1 MIRGPTRQVGKRAK
15 KAIVVD
21 ENHVNNVYKLA
32 ELVKDKEEEYLR
44 AVEKLFYLLLE
55 LYEKNENPKL
65 NFNPRDLLTQFVEK
79 VNEKGVEAFNKGD
92 LKLSQKELSRVFE
105 LLHQDKIVLAYKD
118 PNALMEAQVLTYG
131 NLSCVFRK
139 ASDFQKAIK
148 IVDYTIELEEKLSKV
163 NHGKAGLSIISTYLN
178 KAAMLSEGK
187 KHQEAYQAIQKALE
201 RIQVAEMGSNIDEGQ
216 SSYLKFMR
224 LNSLKNC
231 GKQLLLLKQKEMA
244 IEHYEKALEIA
255 KELKRGNLVAKLE
268 EGIQKLRSSSND

>member
-178 KAAMLSEGK
+178 KAAMLSEAKRHYG
-187 KHQEAYQAIQKALE
+187 AYQAIKNAMD
-201 RIQVAEMGSNIDEGQ
+201 RIQIAETVPDIDASQ
-216 SSYLKFMR
+216 LSYLKYMR
-224 LNSLKNC
+224 LIALNNL
-231 GKQLLLLKQKEMA
+231 GEQLVHLEQMELA
-244 IEHYEKALEIA
+244 IREYEKALVIA
-255 KELKRGNLVAKLE
+255 KELKKGSFVRKLE
-268 EGIQKLRSSSND
+268 EVLQKLKLSSDG